1 MRAGTVKYHRR
12 MLLETPLP
20 PEVTARSRLI
30 QGMAQALASK
40 GYGELT
46 IADIVAEAAVSRR
59 TFYEHFDSKDACF
72 LALYEA
78 ANQQCLRVLAAA
90 VDPSRPWREQTRGAL
105 KAYLSTMDASPP
117 LTRTLL
123 MEVFHLGLPGLAA
136 RRRAHGAI
144 AALMQQIIN
153 ARAEP
158 GRHLSIAL
166 AVAVIGGVHELVLER
181 IESGAPI
188 SGLVEEASELVLRVA
203 A

>member
-1 MRAGTVKYHRR
+1 MQVENST
-12 MLLETPLP
+12 P
-20 PEVTARSRLI
+20 PEVAVRSRLI

-46 IADIVAEAAVSRR
+46 IAHIVAEAAVSRR
-59 TFYEHFDSKDACF
+59 TFYEHFDSKEACF

-90 VDPSRPWREQTRGAL
+90 VDPSRPWQEQTRGVLA
-105 KAYLSTMDASPP
+105 AYLSTMDASPP

-123 MEVFHLGLPGLAA
+123 IEVFHLGLPGLAA

-144 AALMQQIIN
+144 AELMLQVLN
-153 ARAEP
+153 DPPRGGAN
-158 GRHLSIAL
+158 LSTAMAI
-166 AVAVIGGVHELVLER
+166 AVIGGVHELVLGC
-181 IESGAPI
+181 IETGAPI
-188 SGLVEEASELVLRVA
+188 SGLVDEVSELVLRVA

>member
-1 MRAGTVKYHRR
+1 MHG
-12 MLLETPLP
+12 MQLETPRP
-20 PEVTARSRLI
+20 AEAEARSRLI
-30 QGMAQALASK
+30 QGMAQALARK

-90 VDPSRPWREQTRGAL
+90 VDPAKPWREQTRGAL
-105 KAYLSTMDASPP
+105 AAYLSAMDASPP

-123 MEVFHLGLPGLAA
+123 IEVFHLGLPGLAA

-144 AALMQQIIN
+144 ATLMQDIIN

-158 GRHLSIAL
+158 GRSLSTAMAL
-166 AVAVIGGVHELVLER
+166 AVIGGVHELVLQR

-188 SGLVEEASELVLRVA
+188 SGLVEEAADLVLRVA

>member
-1 MRAGTVKYHRR
+1 MQVETSAAATV
-12 MLLETPLP
+12 
-20 PEVTARSRLI
+20 RSRLI
-30 QGMAQALASK
+30 QGLAQALATK

-46 IADIVAEAAVSRR
+46 IAHIVAEAAVSRR

-90 VDPSRPWREQTRGAL
+90 VDPSRPWQEQVRGAL
-105 KAYLSTMDASPP
+105 SAYLSTMDASPP

-123 MEVFHLGLPGLAA
+123 IEVFHLGMPGLAA

-144 AALMQQIIN
+144 AALMREIIN
-153 ARAEP
+153 AQPRD
-158 GRHLSIAL
+158 GRMLSDAMAI
-166 AVAVIGGVHELVLER
+166 AVIGGVHELVLGC
-181 IESGAPI
+181 IESGSPI
-188 SGLVEEASELVLRVA
+188 SGLVDELSELVLRVA